1 MADIVTIS
9 TTEYTVTIQQGDTQT
24 VVVTP
29 APEQVV
35 TISTDQGIAPY
46 TDADA
51 RAALSASGQGLSY
64 NDTTG
69 VFTFVQPVVAIDK
82 GGTGAT
88 TASAART
95 ALGVDNAANLS
106 TGTLDNDR
114 ISNLPVSKLLGTLQN
129 SQVSE
134 SNVTQHA
141 DAVAAAIDLGD
152 LNNVNIPTLTD
163 GQVLAYDQ
171 STDKWIASSPAGG
184 GVTDHGALTGLGDD
198 DHTQYALADGTR
210 GNFAA
215 TSHTHAASEI
225 TSGSLSI
232 DLTPSADL
240 TYSIGTEA
248 ARWLDIHGDLDGAV
262 TFRAKNASGGTLTV
276 GDIVYISGVSG
287 SVPTVDLADCS
298 NSAKMPAFGMVRDAS
313 VGPNNETHIATLGS
327 VESVDVPSGTYTL
340 GTNVY
345 VGTAGTF
352 TDSPPTGE
360 GNLIQNIGW
369 VARVNTGGGPSG
381 IIKVGGAGRTNAVPN
396 LNSGNIFYGNG
407 SNQATSVALTS
418 VAAAASHTHALGDLS
433 DVDTAGAT
441 TGQVLEFDGADWVP
455 ATPSAGAA
463 ALNDLTDVSTA
474 GATTGDVIVYNGS
487 TWAPAAQ
494 SGGSGGGE
502 IVSDAENGVGENSV
516 TNIIAITQ
524 AEYDALTPQADT
536 FYIITDAT
544 AGTDYT
550 TSPEAT
556 TVRLFDD
563 MTSIGI
569 SNLQSH
575 PSDVCYISGSSWS
588 WRGNYY
594 IGGEEFDGD
603 DAIGVLWAQESGQ
616 YDRGTLYG
624 PISVLRYAPSDGDKC
639 LFECRIKF
647 NFAAGNTAS
656 YLAVGFISW
665 LNNASQGSTDVGTHY
680 TSVSMAGVK
689 FNAGN
694 TYLKS
699 FVKDNYGV
707 AGGPTFADITS
718 VSVTNDTWYRIGV
731 VCTYDAA
738 NTRWVVTSYIDGT
751 LVDTQYLTTWG
762 PPPTYGIC
770 CYQNNNT
777 QNNLYYVDWVSCE
790 YTRWT
795 TPTLL
800 HIEDV

>member
-1 MADIVTIS
+1 MPIYKGSSQINVGATTHTHTLADITDAGSAAGSDTTDFAAASHTHTLSNITDAGTAAASDTGDFEPSGAVSSHSATTSGVHGIS
-9 TTEYTVTIQQGDTQT
+9 AYGATLVD
-24 VVVTP
+24 
-29 APEQVV
+29 
-35 TISTDQGIAPY
+35 
-46 TDADA
+46 DADA
-51 RAALSASGQGLSY
+51 ATARTTLGLGTAATSNTGDFAPTLHTHTLSQITDAGTAAASNTGDFEASGAVS
-64 NDTTG
+64 THAAVTSG
-69 VFTFVQPVVAIDK
+69 VHGISAF
-82 GGTGAT
+82 GAT
-88 TASAART
+88 LVDDADASAART
-95 ALGVDNAANLS
+95 TLG
-106 TGTLDNDR
+106 
-114 ISNLPVSKLLGTLQN
+114 LGT
-129 SQVSE
+129 
-134 SNVTQHA
+134 
-141 DAVAAAIDLGD
+141 
-152 LNNVNIPTLTD
+152 
-163 GQVLAYDQ
+163 
-171 STDKWIASSPAGG
+171 
-184 GVTDHGALTGLGDD
+184 
-198 DHTQYALADGTR
+198 
-210 GNFAA
+210 AA
-215 TSHTHAASEI
+215 TS
-225 TSGSLSI
+225 
-232 DLTPSADL
+232 
-240 TYSIGTEA
+240 
-248 ARWLDIHGDLDGAV
+248 
-262 TFRAKNASGGTLTV
+262 
-276 GDIVYISGVSG
+276 
-287 SVPTVDLADCS
+287 
-298 NSAKMPAFGMVRDAS
+298 
-313 VGPNNETHIATLGS
+313 
-327 VESVDVPSGTYTL
+327 
-340 GTNVY
+340 
-345 VGTAGTF
+345 
-352 TDSPPTGE
+352 
-360 GNLIQNIGW
+360 
-369 VARVNTGGGPSG
+369 NTGD
-381 IIKVGGAGRTNAVPN
+381 
-396 LNSGNIFYGNG
+396 F
-407 SNQATSVALTS
+407 
-418 VAAAASHTHALGDLS
+418 AAASHTHALGDLS

-494 SGGSGGGE
+494 SGGGE

-575 PSDVCYISGSSWS
+575 PSEVCYIGGSSWS

-603 DAIGVLWAQESGQ
+603 DAIGVLWALESGQ

-689 FNAGN
+689 FGAGN

>member
-1 MADIVTIS
+1 MASIQVTNLES
-9 TTEYTVTIQQGDTQT
+9 TVRVNETTN
-24 VVVTP
+24 
-29 APEQVV
+29 VV
-35 TISTDQGIAPY
+35 TISTIGLTGPQGPQGI
-46 TDADA
+46 
-51 RAALSASGQGLSY
+51 QGL
-64 NDTTG
+64 TG
-69 VFTFVQPVVAIDK
+69 P
-82 GGTGAT
+82 TGAT
-88 TASAART
+88 GATGPQGPQ
-95 ALGVDNAANLS
+95 GVQGD
-106 TGTLDNDR
+106 TGATGATG
-114 ISNLPVSKLLGTLQN
+114 PQ
-129 SQVSE
+129 
-134 SNVTQHA
+134 
-141 DAVAAAIDLGD
+141 GD
-152 LNNVNIPTLTD
+152 TGPQGPQGIQGIQGIQGDTGPQGPQGIQGDTGPQGPQGVQGDTGPQGPQGIQGDTGP
-163 GQVLAYDQ
+163 GVV
-171 STDKWIASSPAGG
+171 AGG
-184 GVTDHGALTGLGDD
+184 
-198 DHTQYALADGTR
+198 
-210 GNFAA
+210 
-215 TSHTHAASEI
+215 
-225 TSGSLSI
+225 
-232 DLTPSADL
+232 
-240 TYSIGTEA
+240 
-248 ARWLDIHGDLDGAV
+248 
-262 TFRAKNASGGTLTV
+262 
-276 GDIVYISGVSG
+276 
-287 SVPTVDLADCS
+287 
-298 NSAKMPAFGMVRDAS
+298 
-313 VGPNNETHIATLGS
+313 
-327 VESVDVPSGTYTL
+327 
-340 GTNVY
+340 
-345 VGTAGTF
+345 
-352 TDSPPTGE
+352 
-360 GNLIQNIGW
+360 
-369 VARVNTGGGPSG
+369 
-381 IIKVGGAGRTNAVPN
+381 
-396 LNSGNIFYGNG
+396 
-407 SNQATSVALTS
+407 
-418 VAAAASHTHALGDLS
+418 
-433 DVDTAGAT
+433 T
-441 TGQVLEFDGADWVP
+441 TGQLFEKASATDYDTQWVSK
-455 ATPSAGAA
+455 SAIALSSFNDDLDYA
-463 ALNDLTDVSTA
+463 SSSHSHALNDLTDVSTA

-575 PSDVCYISGSSWS
+575 PSEVCYIGGSSWS

-603 DAIGVLWAQESGQ
+603 DAIGVLWALESGQ

-689 FNAGN
+689 FGAGN